1 MRAQLEGLR
10 FSYEKELLE
19 QVKRSLGPERVNK
32 REAVRREQFHARKR
46 SLLGD
51 AVRITEDLLPDV
63 HRRYMECLAL
73 LGGDLK
79 GDLYVQQSPEYN
91 ASVFAMGDRFDIMVH
106 SSLLRDFTLDELTF
120 VMGHELGHV
129 LFDHSSFSIHE
140 VFREEN
146 GVDSNTAQSMLA
158 WSRAAEVSA
167 DRIGL
172 VCCGTL
178 SGATSA
184 LFKTSSGI
192 PGIDQTRILASLRSQ
207 YDELVA
213 HIDDEGEGHEWVR
226 THPMVPIRFKAIE
239 LGALDLV
246 MLRKNASMFSARGFR
261 GIDKQIANILR
272 KLDERSGPGMGS
284 SRPLANPNQQAA
296 ALIALVYVALCDGSL
311 SATERTVLTDV
322 HMKLSCPFPLSDI
335 LDSAV
340 KNRLDFVSG
349 APGELKRR
357 SDRLHPDDVELV
369 VRLAV
374 AMCLQCSRK
383 VDGAEKVALQ
393 TLSHSL
399 KFNGLDTVIKEYREN
414 PPGRIQR
421 VFRH

>member
-10 FSYEKELLE
+10 FSYERELLE
-19 QVKRSLGPERVNK
+19 QIMRSLGPERVTK
-32 REAVRREQFHARKR
+32 REGVRRAQFHARKR
-46 SLLGD
+46 SLLGN
-51 AVRITEDLLPDV
+51 AVRITADLLPDV
-63 HRRYMECLAL
+63 HKRYMECLEL

-91 ASVFAMGDRFDIMVH
+91 ASVFAMGDRFDIMIH
-106 SSLLRDFTLDELTF
+106 SALLRDFTLDELTF

-129 LFDHSSFSIHE
+129 LFDHSSLSIQE
-140 VFREEN
+140 VFQEEN
-146 GVDSNTAQSMLA
+146 GVDASTAQSMLA

-172 VCCGTL
+172 VCCGKL
-178 SGATSA
+178 SGAISA

-192 PGIDQTRILASLRSQ
+192 PGIDQTRITNSLRSQ

-213 HIDDEGEGHEWVR
+213 HLDNEGEGHEWVR

-246 MLRKNASMFSARGFR
+246 AIRKAPSNFSARGFR
-261 GIDKQIANILR
+261 SIDKQIANILR
-272 KLDERSGPGMGS
+272 KLDERSGPDTVS
-284 SRPLANPNQQAA
+284 SHPLAHPNQQAA
-296 ALIALVYVALCDGSL
+296 ALIGLVYVALSNGKL
-311 SATERTVLTDV
+311 SPNERTVLTDV

-335 LDSAV
+335 LDAAV
-340 KNRLDFVSG
+340 ENRLKFVSG

-357 SDRLHPDDVELV
+357 VDKLHPEDVELV

-374 AMCLQCSRK
+374 AMCLQCSHK
-383 VDGAEKVALQ
+383 IAGAEELALE
-393 TLSHSL
+393 TLSHAL
-399 KFNGLDTVIKEYREN
+399 EFTGLHDVILEYRAN

>member
-1 MRAQLEGLR
+1 
-10 FSYEKELLE
+10 
-19 QVKRSLGPERVNK
+19 
-32 REAVRREQFHARKR
+32 
-46 SLLGD
+46 
-51 AVRITEDLLPDV
+51 
-63 HRRYMECLAL
+63 
-73 LGGDLK
+73 
-79 GDLYVQQSPEYN
+79 
-91 ASVFAMGDRFDIMVH
+91 
-106 SSLLRDFTLDELTF
+106 
-120 VMGHELGHV
+120 
-129 LFDHSSFSIHE
+129 
-140 VFREEN
+140 
-146 GVDSNTAQSMLA
+146 MLA

-226 THPMVPIRFKAIE
+226 THPMVPIRVKAME
-239 LGALDLV
+239 LGAVALV
-246 MLRKNASMFSARGFR
+246 MLRKNASMVSARGFR

-311 SATERTVLTDV
+311 SATERTVRTDV